1 MYKIR
6 CLVYKIILDIGY
18 CELNKMM
25 LIKKSYDKSILIFF
39 FVYINFINFNNVVV
53 LIFLVC
59 FCFVK

>member
-18 CELNKMM
+18 CELNKLM

-39 FVYINFINFNNVVV
+39 FCIYKFYKF
-53 LIFLVC
+53 
-59 FCFVK
+59 